1 MVRLLAA
8 MAGVVTALCS
18 FLISHFLHFALETI
32 IVPCYILNIIRY
44 YEDIKGY
51 YVVKPGPKKK
61 PAKDLKQVMA
71 IRVKPGTKAAL
82 KKAAEED
89 SLPTALFT
97 VRIIENWLKERGY
110 LK

>member
-1 MVRLLAA
+1 M
-8 MAGVVTALCS
+8 
-18 FLISHFLHFALETI
+18 
-32 IVPCYILNIIRY
+32 
-44 YEDIKGY
+44 
-51 YVVKPGPKKK
+51 VKPGPKKK

-82 KKAAEED
+82 KKAAAED
-89 SLPTALFT
+89 NLPTALFT